1 MSFFYDKETDYDT
14 PVTQPDVPYYGPEVG
29 FFEAVDAA
37 YQRQTRGENTD
48 AYSEILEERLNPIIE
63 VLEER
68 SGKSFINPGRYGG
81 ASSSMG
87 QSEFMMK
94 YTLDKMLGE
103 IRANPDLYPDYQDL
117 TAESIDQEI
126 KDTARKEIEI
136 GQNVSQ
142 RTTTMGTVGDFLGT
156 VGGLLVDDNFF
167 ETTILT
173 GGFSSFGSTL
183 ASKLFSNAAQG
194 AGTEAALQPE
204 VKEWYESLGL
214 EYSWERVA
222 ANIAAGGVLGA
233 ALPAVPLA
241 LSQIKSGVVA
251 LKKSGAISE
260 GDARIIDNAIE
271 DAEITADKPE
281 GVSDLEHLDNIAKA
295 DAQAMDGRLPGLD
308 ESPRL
313 QDGANTVPDPEALD
327 PVAIGQQIDDIADDI
342 TVSLDDEVSGGLRE
356 VTGAE
361 LKRDFIQEDRMI
373 ERFRGCV
380 IR

>member
-29 FFEAVDAA
+29 FFQGVEAA

-48 AYSEILEERLNPIIE
+48 AYSEILKERLDPVIE
-63 VLEER
+63 AINER
-68 SGKSFINPGRYGG
+68 SGKSFINPGNYGG
-81 ASSSMG
+81 IPSSMG
-87 QSEFMMK
+87 QNEFMTK
-94 YTLDKMLGE
+94 YSLDKILSE
-103 IRANPDLYPDYQDL
+103 IRANPDLYPEYKDL

-142 RTTTMGTVGDFLGT
+142 RTTTMGEVGDFLGT

-167 ETTILT
+167 ETNIAT
-173 GGFSSFGSTL
+173 GGFSSFGKTL
-183 ASKLFSNAAQG
+183 ASKLFFNAAQG
-194 AGTEAALQPE
+194 AGIETALQPA

-214 EYSWERVA
+214 EYSWDRVA

-233 ALPAVPLA
+233 ALPTVPLA

-260 GDARIIDNAIE
+260 GDARVIDNAIE
-271 DAEITADKPE
+271 DAEVTADKPD
-281 GVSDLEHLDNIAKA
+281 GVSDLEHIDNVAKA
-295 DAQAMDGRLPGLD
+295 TSQAMDGRLPGLD

-342 TVSLDDEVSGGLRE
+342 TVALDDEVSGGLRTK
-356 VTGAE
+356 TGAE